1 MGHRR
6 DVYGGDLRAGAAS
19 GSGRRTEPSIGG
31 AGVWCL
37 SQDDSEDADVL
48 GSADYQRQLPIRRSN
63 LRPARSNPSRCRQRR
78 RFPVKQRHGIH
89 QGALVEVSIPGGH
102 GDRAVAGSHLH
113 NLEVH
118 ALLNE
123 PANKGVS

>member
-1 MGHRR
+1 MYTVEIYGRVRR
-6 DVYGGDLRAGAAS
+6 AVLVEGQS
-19 GSGRRTEPSIGG
+19 RRSVAREF
-31 AGVWCL
+31 GVSRKTIQKML
-37 SQDDSEDADVL
+37 TYSVPP
-48 GSADYQRQLPIRRSN
+48 DYQRQLPTRRPK
-63 LRPARSNPSRCRQRR
+63 LGPARSNPSRCRQRR